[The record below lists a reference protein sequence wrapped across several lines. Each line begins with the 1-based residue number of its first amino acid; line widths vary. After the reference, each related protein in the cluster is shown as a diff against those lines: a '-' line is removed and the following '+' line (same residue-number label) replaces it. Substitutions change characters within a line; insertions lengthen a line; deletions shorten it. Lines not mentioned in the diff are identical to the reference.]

1 MVRQFI
7 ESMNRV
13 LIKLYSDT
21 GWELLMGHT
30 APNALHNSH
39 ARFDAPKCDEDTRV
53 GVTNELME
61 WTEDRNAPQR
71 LLCMT
76 GAAGSGKSC
85 LQQTAA
91 EKCGKSNILGA
102 SFFLSATD
110 PTRNTVDPVIPT
122 IAYQLGRR
130 NKSLKSV
137 IKATI
142 EEDPLIFDQ
151 SLEAQT
157 TALIAGPVKDLRDAG
172 ADLRSLPFV
181 ILIDGL
187 DEAQGED
194 RQAELLTAIRRCLL
208 VDNLPFRIFIASR
221 PELAIHTA
229 LQPGGHLCDMAY
241 HIQLSDKYDATAD
254 MRRYLRRRFEDIGL
268 RINNPK
274 WFSEDNIETL
284 VQAGSGQFIYVAVV
298 YKYISNPRTSPAAR
312 LKIILTWTPREGQAT
327 RPFEM
332 LDRLYTNILLD
343 AKNAYEA
350 VDSHHGRDFL
360 LLFRMYHVEI
370 TGFMLH
376 AEIAR
381 SVSFVAD
388 VLSALLSLEPQGE
401 ETLISDLRCLVAF
414 KPGRWQNQLRLHM
427 YHKSFSDFLEEPSR
441 AKDLFVPES
450 RVYTHLAK
458 CLTQHIIKCPLDL
471 DSRA

>member
-1 MVRQFI
+1 MEKVAR
-7 ESMNRV
+7 
-13 LIKLYSDT
+13 
-21 GWELLMGHT
+21 
-30 APNALHNSH
+30 NALHNSR

-53 GVTNELME
+53 EVTNELME
-61 WTEDRNAPQR
+61 WIEDHQAPQR

-91 EKCGKSNILGA
+91 EKCAGKDILAA
-102 SFFLSATD
+102 SFFLPAAD

-122 IAYQLGRR
+122 IAYELGRR
-130 NKSLKSV
+130 NKSLKSL

-157 TALIAGPVKDLRDAG
+157 AALIVGPVKNPRNTGTDLG
-172 ADLRSLPFV
+172 SLPYV

-187 DEAQGED
+187 DEARGED
-194 RQAELLTAIRRCLL
+194 RQAELLKAIRRCLL
-208 VDNLPFRIFIASR
+208 VGDLPFRIFIASP
-221 PELAIHTA
+221 PEWAIHTA
-229 LQPGGHLCDMAY
+229 LQPGGYLRDMAY
-241 HIQLSDKYDATAD
+241 HIQLSDEYDATAD

-274 WFSEDNIETL
+274 WFSENDIETL
-284 VQAGSGQFIYVAVV
+284 VQAGSGQFIYVATV
-298 YKYISNPRTSPAAR
+298 YKYISTPRASPAAR
-312 LKIILTWTPREGQAT
+312 LKIVLTWMPREGQVT
-327 RPFEM
+327 RPFEV
-332 LDRLYTNILLD
+332 LDKLYTNILLD
-343 AKNAYEA
+343 VKNAYEA

-360 LLFRMYHVEI
+360 LLLRTYHVEVP
-370 TGFMLH
+370 GFMLH
-376 AEIAR
+376 PKVAY
-381 SVSFVAD
+381 SVNFVAD
-388 VLSALLSLEPQGE
+388 VLSVLLSLEPQGE

-414 KPGRWQNQLRLHM
+414 KPGVWEDQLRLHL

-450 RVYTHLAK
+450 RVY
-458 CLTQHIIKCPLDL
+458 
-471 DSRA
+471 